1 MADQTVARKPLSKV
15 VSEGRRQPMVHHPT
29 RWPLAV
35 WERFVARAAAKRVPV
50 ADIVRECGIAGLGY
64 IETEEAMREH
74 RRATL

>member
-1 MADQTVARKPLSKV
+1 MAEPMRKPLAHV
-15 VSEGRRQPMVHHPT
+15 VHQGRAQAMEHHPV
-29 RWPLAV
+29 RWPTAI
-35 WERFVARAAAKRVPV
+35 WARFVARALLKGVPV

>member
-1 MADQTVARKPLSKV
+1 MPASDRKPLARV
-15 VSEGRRQPMVHHPT
+15 VHAGRHQAMVHKPV

-35 WERFVARAAAKRVPV
+35 WARFEARAAALNVPV

-64 IETEEAMREH
+64 IETEEAIREH